1 MKKIK
6 KRGEIFYY
14 KSFDEDV
21 QNLSFASRVEIK
33 DDFVYENKNIF
44 YKMKSQECVEF
55 VYN

>member
-44 YKMKSQECVEF
+44 YKLFSFILLICF
-55 VYN
+55 